1 MKTANWYHNGIKFFK
16 DIYDDVTK
24 KVYSYNRLREI
35 KNLPE
40 GDFLNYYTLI
50 HNIPYSWKT
59 NIKNENENTPK
70 PTTIL
75 NQLMKTEHTNK
86 YVYKLLQ
93 KNKIRTEKKSEVKWT
108 EQFNEENLDW
118 KLIYTTSLQATKDIN
133 LQNFNYKFL
142 MRIIPTNRYLLKCNI
157 GHTALCDFCS
167 MDIETLNHLFLECI
181 QVQHFWINLSILLQE
196 YYVHIKFNLRYI
208 LLGITGKNRTEI
220 QLKNYII
227 LLGKYFIFKSK
238 Y

>member
-1 MKTANWYHNGIKFFK
+1 MFANWYHNGIKFFK

-75 NQLMKTEHTNK
+75 NQLMKTEH
-86 YVYKLLQ
+86 
-93 KNKIRTEKKSEVKWT
+93 II
-108 EQFNEENLDW
+108 
-118 KLIYTTSLQATKDIN
+118 IYHN
-133 LQNFNYKFL
+133 
-142 MRIIPTNRYLLKCNI
+142 RIF
-157 GHTALCDFCS
+157 D
-167 MDIETLNHLFLECI
+167 
-181 QVQHFWINLSILLQE
+181 
-196 YYVHIKFNLRYI
+196 
-208 LLGITGKNRTEI
+208 
-220 QLKNYII
+220 
-227 LLGKYFIFKSK
+227 
-238 Y
+238 

>member
-1 MKTANWYHNGIKFFK
+1 MMFANWYHNEIKFFK

-75 NQLMKTEHTNK
+75 NQFMKTEHTNK
-86 YVYKLLQ
+86 YKTGVILMITTFSL
-93 KNKIRTEKKSEVKWT
+93 IPLWT
-108 EQFNEENLDW
+108 
-118 KLIYTTSLQATKDIN
+118 
-133 LQNFNYKFL
+133 
-142 MRIIPTNRYLLKCNI
+142 
-157 GHTALCDFCS
+157 
-167 MDIETLNHLFLECI
+167 
-181 QVQHFWINLSILLQE
+181 
-196 YYVHIKFNLRYI
+196 
-208 LLGITGKNRTEI
+208 
-220 QLKNYII
+220 
-227 LLGKYFIFKSK
+227 
-238 Y
+238 